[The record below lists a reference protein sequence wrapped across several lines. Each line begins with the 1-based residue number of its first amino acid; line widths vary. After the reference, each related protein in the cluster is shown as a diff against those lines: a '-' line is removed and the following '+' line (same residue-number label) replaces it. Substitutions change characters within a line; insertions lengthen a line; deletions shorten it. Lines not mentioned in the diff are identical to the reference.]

1 MKPKEVYKKLR
12 KLNGDK
18 HQRGVAIE
26 ELAELMKE
34 LAKFNREKGVNMR
47 VCEEIADVEIVLEQM
62 KIIHDPGD
70 IRVPLFRRF
79 KLERLSVFNV
89 KGGEK

>member
-1 MKPKEVYKKLR
+1 MKSKEVYKKLR
-12 KLNGDK
+12 KINGDA

-34 LAKFNREKGVNMR
+34 LAKFNRGKGVNMR

-62 KIIHDPGD
+62 KFIHDPEN
-70 IRVPLFRRF
+70 IRVPLFKRF
-79 KLERLSVFNV
+79 KLERLSEFNV